1 MGPVVY
7 WPRLSTQGGTWCTSI
22 GKREK
27 KKRKRLHL
35 KYPRPINNL
44 LECSVATWS
53 STSYQFS
60 VSDPQ
65 REEDMK
71 SFIYRFR
78 TCFLICLLD
87 VFFFFFGFLK
97 NRDGTENV
105 CRLPFLFLGCI
116 SACVYYRL
124 ARSHR
129 LCASTFGGKWVSY
142 SLTFAVSVLTDKKTG
157 KHQRISICSDSF
169 IMDII
174 TGAE

>member
-1 MGPVVY
+1 MVHFH
-7 WPRLSTQGGTWCTSI
+7 
-22 GKREK
+22 REKKKK

-71 SFIYRFR
+71 FFIYRFW

-87 VFFFFFGFLK
+87 VFFFFFFGFLK

-129 LCASTFGGKWVSY
+129 LYTSSFWGKWVSY
-142 SLTFAVSVLTDKKTG
+142 LLTFAVSVLTDKKTG
-157 KHQRISICSDSF
+157 KHQRISICLDSF